1 MQDFNKRYG
10 PNGQRFT
17 SRVQG
22 ILLSPFLAVGVVV
35 IVTASVIGHLDQV
48 LFGPIPGLY
57 ATIDYVPLFG
67 REELRRGLSG
77 GSNPH
82 AQSLLRATEYPGAYA
97 IRVSNQ
103 GSAVADPVNL
113 TTLDADFAYRED
125 HGVLDSLPRTSGGF
139 RIGPVPPGG
148 EAVLWVFTR
157 SPVVQHGRTAWRL
170 QTNAGIVPLYV
181 SFPFRT
187 TTLYVILHLS
197 QLLIGLIAL
206 EGLTI
211 GVAWLT
217 VERARKKRA
226 VSERL

>member
-1 MQDFNKRYG
+1 MQDFNKGYG
-10 PNGQRFT
+10 ANRERFT
-17 SRVQG
+17 SRVRG
-22 ILLSPFLAVGVVV
+22 ILLSPFLVVGVVV
-35 IVTASVIGHLDQV
+35 IVMASVIGHFDQV

-82 AQSLLRATEYPGAYA
+82 AQSLLRVTEYPGAYA

-103 GSAVADPVNL
+103 GSAAAGPLNL
-113 TTLDADFAYRED
+113 MTLDADFAFRED
-125 HGVLDSLPRTSGGF
+125 HGVLDSLPRSSGGF
-139 RIGPVPPGG
+139 RIGSVPPGG
-148 EAVLWVFTR
+148 EVVLWIFTR
-157 SPVVQHGRTAWRL
+157 SPVVRHGRTAWRL
-170 QTNAGIVPLYV
+170 QTNAGTVPLYI

-197 QLLIGLIAL
+197 QILIGLIAL
-206 EGLTI
+206 VSLTI

-217 VERARKKRA
+217 VERARKKRV
-226 VSERL
+226 VSDWV

>member
-1 MQDFNKRYG
+1 MQDFNRRH
-10 PNGQRFT
+10 GQNRQGFT
-17 SRVQG
+17 SRVQR

-35 IVTASVIGHLDQV
+35 IVMASVIGHFDQV
-48 LFGPIPGLY
+48 LFGPIPGLS
-57 ATIDYVPLFG
+57 ATIDHVPLFG

-82 AQSLLRATEYPGAYA
+82 AQSLLRVTEYPGAYA

-103 GSAVADPVNL
+103 GTVVADPVNL
-113 TTLDADFAYRED
+113 TTPDADFAYRED

-148 EAVLWVFTR
+148 EVVLWVFTR

-187 TTLYVILHLS
+187 TALYVILHLS
-197 QLLIGLIAL
+197 QILIGLVAL

-217 VERARKKRA
+217 VERARKKRV